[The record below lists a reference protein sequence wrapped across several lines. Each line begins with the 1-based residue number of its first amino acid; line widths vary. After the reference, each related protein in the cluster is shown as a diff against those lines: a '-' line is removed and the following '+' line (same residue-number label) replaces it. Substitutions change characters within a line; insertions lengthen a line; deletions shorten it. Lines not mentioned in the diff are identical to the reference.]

1 MLYCFICIYISNF
14 GSETFLGNLLEITAS
29 FLTDCADT
37 GALGYVAGFLSSC
50 GLLAY
55 VAGFLSSC
63 GLLGC
68 VDGSFSCPTRCK
80 LPRMSS

>member
-1 MLYCFICIYISNF
+1 MFNTREGVSL
-14 GSETFLGNLLEITAS
+14 TLWVTKDDDDLKITAS

-37 GALGYVAGFLSSC
+37 GATL
-50 GLLAY
+50 

-80 LPRMSS
+80 LPCMSS

>member
-1 MLYCFICIYISNF
+1 MFNTREGLSL
-14 GSETFLGNLLEITAS
+14 TLWVTKDDDDLKITAS

-37 GALGYVAGFLSSC
+37 GA
-50 GLLAY
+50 LAY

-68 VDGSFSCPTRCK
+68 VDGSFSCPEMGRI
-80 LPRMSS
+80 PP